1 MRAAMKTKVVVLL
14 TGWAVAVVL
23 LLHYV
28 MLSRAGLPVDWMLY
42 LGLPVTAAGV
52 LFALMLANVG
62 AGWETK
68 TVSVGQPLLRRIFQ
82 RTKPR

>member
-1 MRAAMKTKVVVLL
+1 MKTKVVVLL
-14 TGWAVAVVL
+14 TGCAVAVVL

-28 MLSRAGLPVDWMLY
+28 SLSRAGLPVGWMLY

-52 LFALMLANVG
+52 MFALLLANVG
-62 AGWETK
+62 AEWETK
-68 TVSVGQPLLRRIFQ
+68 TVSAGQPLLRRIFH

>member
-1 MRAAMKTKVVVLL
+1 MKTKVVVLL
-14 TGWAVAVVL
+14 TGSAIAVVL

-28 MLSRAGLPVDWMLY
+28 TLSRAGLPMGWMLY

-52 LFALMLANVG
+52 LFALLLTNVG
-62 AGWETK
+62 SAWETK
-68 TVSVGQPLLRRIFQ
+68 TGSAGQPLLRRIFQ

>member
-1 MRAAMKTKVVVLL
+1 MKTKVVVLL
-14 TGWAVAVVL
+14 AGWAVAGVL

-28 MLSRAGLPVDWMLY
+28 MLSRAGLPGGWMLY

-52 LFALMLANVG
+52 LFALLLANVG
-62 AGWETK
+62 SGWETK
-68 TVSVGQPLLRRIFQ
+68 TLSGGQPLLRRIFQ